1 MSNDREARDLR
12 PYMLNAPTFD
22 FPPAAATPPAPATA
36 NTPRPSVRGTV
47 RTVDLMRGPHSTQP
61 QRGGLSASAEA
72 DLRALRLQR
81 RRNREHQ
88 RRIGANGGVTAAW
101 NAVGRGRRAAT
112 LDGGLAED
120 DPEMLSPLFQPPNVN
135 PPSNRRQRRWG
146 DNWDPAPNLRN
157 SGMPD
162 RCHSPVVLTGQ
173 IPIQSLWTGIG

>member
-61 QRGGLSASAEA
+61 LRGSLSASAEA

-135 PPSNRRQRRWG
+135 PPSTGANGGGAITGSGPRRG
-146 DNWDPAPNLRN
+146 I
-157 SGMPD
+157 
-162 RCHSPVVLTGQ
+162 PVCQTGAFLLSCQ
-173 IPIQSLWTGIG
+173 LGRF